1 MGGSSVISQGWNSD
15 NRQAATDNA
24 FVAGISGD
32 KSALGLATL
41 SGISGAADV
50 IDNKAGVFKG
60 VNAGSLGYSMN
71 SGNTTNTNITDGKA
85 FDLVGAAIKG
95 VFDLSKS
102 TTSQTLEAMLKS
114 EQSNAAHASNMLKQS
129 NDAVAAL
136 VNQQQAAIS
145 NLTAQQTAS
154 VSALT
159 DGVLGAASRLAGGV
173 KGMGEDISVGF
184 GSFAEAMNTSTVA
197 QGQTAQE
204 TQRYIKIGLIIA
216 GLGVVYLF
224 VKGKK

>member
-1 MGGSSVISQGWNSD
+1 MGSSVFSQATNSD

-24 FVAGISGD
+24 FVAGVSGNN
-32 KSALGLATL
+32 SALGLATL

-71 SGNTTNTNITDGKA
+71 SNNVTNITDGKA
-85 FDLVGAAIKG
+85 FDLVGSAIKG

-102 TTSQTLEAMLKS
+102 TTSDTLKAMLQS
-114 EQSNAAHASNMLKQS
+114 EQQNAAQAAKMLKDS

-136 VNQQQAAIS
+136 ANQQQAAIS
-145 NLTAQQTAS
+145 NLSAQQTAS

-159 DGVLGAASRLAGGV
+159 DGVLGAAARLAGGV
-173 KGMGEDISVGF
+173 DSFGKDISVGF
-184 GSFAEAMNTSTVA
+184 GSFTEAMNTSAVA
-197 QGQTAQE
+197 QGKTAQE
-204 TQRYIKIGLIIA
+204 TQKYLKIALVLG
-216 GLGVVYLF
+216 GLGLVYVFL
-224 VKGKK
+224 KGKK